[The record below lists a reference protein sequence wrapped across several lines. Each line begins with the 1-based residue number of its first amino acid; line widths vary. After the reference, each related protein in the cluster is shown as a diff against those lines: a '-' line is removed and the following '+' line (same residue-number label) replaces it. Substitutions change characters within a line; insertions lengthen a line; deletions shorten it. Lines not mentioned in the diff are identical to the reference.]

1 MTILELTRYFTLR
14 SFTVYSAFVVRCL
27 PARRTTAAWWTD
39 TFGAEGY
46 DSTLEMNISAIVQNP
61 NVSYSEA
68 SSVADCLAQ
77 PLSFFWD
84 GTNQQLYIHLSPHIM
99 PTIDSFSS
107 GATTGYT
114 DRGVAYIDDVAYL
127 PLLEGIPSLAQQAD
141 LKEYGQMAFIS
152 GAVDLINSGAQF
164 DGIIN
169 DAIHNNDVFIYHL
182 KNNKGTM
189 HYSRSELVRL
199 ANLYV
204 ENYTFS
210 LAKFSIDVQD
220 KRKAM
225 NAQLLDIDDDGKPY
239 PLLYGSIAAA
249 KATVVDDSGVPV
261 VYRLAKHMTSLG
273 TVQCLGEYGWTNAPV
288 ISSDL
293 EAGTFTV
300 SAIYARSPG
309 NGIGADNGSVLEC
322 RLIGP
327 EGIPNTS
334 AADVIR
340 DMNHRLLGIEYT
352 SSNYDIDNWQ
362 VAESRLS
369 PIGVL
374 YTSQQEIYAAIAD
387 IQNACNLGFRYDI
400 GPDGLRRIVF
410 DDWDK
415 EPVVHIPWHQ
425 IKDNLTLTAR
435 SDSTLLA
442 ASVVVKWGH
451 DYYEDAWSTITD
463 ASAFDQVAMLYRQ
476 TPTME
481 IETFLT
487 SGASAE
493 QRAAFAVS
501 RFSNVLVTC
510 ELTISGDEWFSL
522 AIYDIITIELST
534 ESRRYFGRWRAQ
546 ILSVDPQLDALT
558 TKISALL
565 IERT

>member
-1 MTILELTRYFTLR
+1 MTIVELTRYFTLR

-27 PARRTTAAWWTD
+27 PARRSTADWWTVA
-39 TFGAEGY
+39 FGADGD

-61 NVSYSEA
+61 NVFYMGAMSLK
-68 SSVADCLAQ
+68 DCLEQ
-77 PLSFFWD
+77 PLSFYWNGEEQELF
-84 GTNQQLYIHLSPHIM
+84 IHLSPHIM

-114 DRGVAYIDDVAYL
+114 DRDVAYIDDVLYI
-127 PLLEGIPSLAQQAD
+127 PLLKSIPSLAQQAD
-141 LKEYGQMAFIS
+141 LKEYSQMAFIAGS
-152 GAVDLINSGAQF
+152 VDLINSGGQF
-164 DGIIN
+164 DYIID

-182 KNNKGTM
+182 KNNKLTT

-199 ANLYV
+199 ADLYV
-204 ENYTFS
+204 ENYTFNLS
-210 LAKFSIDVQD
+210 QFTIDVQD

-362 VAESRLS
+362 VAESWLS

-400 GPDGLRRIVF
+400 GSDGLRRIIF
-410 DDWDK
+410 DDWTKD
-415 EPVVHIPWHQ
+415 PVAHVPWHQ